1 MTPNPNSPQFI
12 KHEVPEFACDN
23 SKKLS
28 QYFFLLRG
36 EILKNRW
43 NGISEADISLTYNT
57 YDGCTVIEIIYR
69 DKNNHAHHFIMQLMP
84 DNGFGDGTDALG
96 LTYLFEGT
104 FDENA
109 LSIRS
114 FAEYL
119 SIHLQYEGFE
129 PTLVKCDKGLSI
141 SSSVKYAYEDICKL
155 IDITLANTKPLVW
168 FYTNEPK
175 IKFFDEMCYY
185 LAGVKARLQLECCNG
200 RWNNVSPEGFKLEIY
215 KNEGELALQ
224 INYIVDD
231 VWELTLST
239 YVAQC
244 DGYFDLSCTF
254 NCYPETNL
262 SDEVKRKLDGLFAD
276 FLSTLKIAKGNTY
289 IGCGDRRSHSINIP
303 YFHIEDT
310 FDLFCKMLDEIVPA
324 LQNYTFRLPLQ
335 SINLTG
341 EIETIK
347 EQMEAALNTTFEVM
361 TEEEQINKKLKC
373 GYFLRQRNAQVK

>member
-1 MTPNPNSPQFI
+1 MTPNPDSPIFI
-12 KHEVPEFACDN
+12 KHEVPEYACDK

-36 EILKNRW
+36 EIRKNRW
-43 NGISEADISLTYNT
+43 NGISEADISLAYNT
-57 YDGCTVIEIIYR
+57 HDGCTEIEIVYR

-141 SSSVKYAYEDICKL
+141 SSSVKYANEDICKL

-175 IKFFDEMCYY
+175 SKSFDEMCYY
-185 LAGVKARLQLECCNG
+185 LAGVKSRLQLECCND
-200 RWNNVSPEGFKLEIY
+200 RWDKVDPECFKLEIY
-215 KNEGELALQ
+215 KEEKEAALQ
-224 INYIVDD
+224 VAYIVDD
-231 VWELTLST
+231 VWELSLSAT
-239 YVAQC
+239 AAQYE
-244 DGYFDLSCTF
+244 GYFDLSCTF

-262 SDEVKRKLDGLFAD
+262 SDEVKRKLDVLFAD
-276 FLSTLKIAKGNTY
+276 FLSTLKIAKGNRY
-289 IGCGDRRSHSINIP
+289 IGCGNRRNHSISIQ
-303 YFHIEDT
+303 YFHTEDT
-310 FDLFCKMLDEIVPA
+310 FDLLCKMLDEIVPA
-324 LQNYTFRLPLQ
+324 IQNYTFRVTLKP
-335 SINLTG
+335 INLTG
-341 EIETIK
+341 EIEAIK
-347 EQMEAALNTTFEVM
+347 EQMEAALNTTLEVI
-361 TEEEQINKKLKC
+361 TEEERINKKLQC
-373 GYFLRQRNAQVK
+373 GYFLH